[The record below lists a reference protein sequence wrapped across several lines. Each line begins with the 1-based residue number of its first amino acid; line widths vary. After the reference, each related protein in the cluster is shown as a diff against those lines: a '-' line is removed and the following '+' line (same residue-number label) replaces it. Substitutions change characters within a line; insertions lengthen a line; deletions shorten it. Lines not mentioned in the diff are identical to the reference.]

1 MELDKYM
8 RADPEKFIITT
19 GVGQHQMWAAQF
31 LTYRTPRSWVSSG
44 GAGTMGYGLPS
55 AIGAQIAQPNKIV
68 IDIDGDASYVM
79 TGMELLTA
87 VEYNIPVKA
96 LIINNH
102 FQGMVKQW
110 QDLFYEERYSGTK
123 MVNPCFKELAEAMG
137 AKGLRLDREADI
149 ESVIKEFIE
158 FSDGPVVLDAVCE
171 KDEHVYPMV
180 PAGKALDEMV
190 LG

>member
-1 MELDKYM
+1 
-8 RADPEKFIITT
+8 
-19 GVGQHQMWAAQF
+19 
-31 LTYRTPRSWVSSG
+31 
-44 GAGTMGYGLPS
+44 MGFGLPS
-55 AIGAQIAQPNKIV
+55 AIGAQIASPDKVV
-68 IDIDGDASYVM
+68 IDIDGDASYCM

-87 VEYNIPVKA
+87 VEFKVPAKV

-110 QDLFYEERYSGTK
+110 QDLFYEERYSGTV

-137 AKGLRLDREADI
+137 AKGLKLEKETDI
-149 ESVIKEFIE
+149 PAVMKEFIE
-158 FSDGPVVLDAVCE
+158 YDGGPVVLDAVCE

-190 LG
+190 LE